1 LKLFKTNTK
10 KQDKSRSR
18 SLESIKRKKLSDFSL
33 IHEIQK
39 LEPHLTASESLY
51 DAQLKKKEIEMEIQM
66 TTMKQKIEMMNN
78 FKSIGSET
86 QAKIDKAK
94 EDQEKIK
101 TRLGVL

>member
-1 LKLFKTNTK
+1 
-10 KQDKSRSR
+10 
-18 SLESIKRKKLSDFSL
+18 
-33 IHEIQK
+33 
-39 LEPHLTASESLY
+39 
-51 DAQLKKKEIEMEIQM
+51 M